1 MISELT
7 KYFSKSTVCHMS
19 PNAFSV
25 GCRRSISP
33 VARCSFV
40 CVEAISSH
48 STGASITNSTS
59 QVSASSAR
67 AFTRLRVRGDIAR
80 PVMPPLLPGRGGTI
94 RHHAST
100 HTNIASVSSTDAAAP
115 NPNRLFWNDWR
126 TIRVIIRS
134 ASGPGVEPSITTGIA
149 YW

>member
-1 MISELT
+1 MTSELT

-25 GCRRSISP
+25 GCRKSISP
-33 VARCSFV
+33 VARCSLV
-40 CVEAISSH
+40 CVEAMISH

-59 QVSASSAR
+59 QVSASSSR

-80 PVMPPLLPGRGGTI
+80 PVMPPPSRSRRNI

-100 HTNIASVSSTDAAAP
+100 HTNITSVSSTDAAAP

>member
-25 GCRRSISP
+25 GCRKSISP

-40 CVEAISSH
+40 CVEAMISH
-48 STGASITNSTS
+48 STGASITNSTT

-80 PVMPPLLPGRGGTI
+80 PVMPPPLPGRGGTSATT
-94 RHHAST
+94 RTPTRTSS
-100 HTNIASVSSTDAAAP
+100 SVSSTDAAAP